1 MVEVSISGCQA
12 FVSAFKG
19 CLTLMQFQDAG
30 IYYLCFTGE
39 KKKKRAEATIGKQ
52 IYFLC
57 LILSRR
63 GPLIKKVDSPFVPS
77 AFLEPA

>member
-39 KKKKRAEATIGKQ
+39 KKKKELKPRLASRSTSCVLYSPEEA
-52 IYFLC
+52 L
-57 LILSRR
+57 
-63 GPLIKKVDSPFVPS
+63 
-77 AFLEPA
+77 